1 MQEPLDP
8 DEVTTQS
15 AAVRAGSEDPPGEA
29 PWAMQLVM
37 RLEKS
42 ESQPPR
48 AAICA
53 AAAMATVRLL
63 ADERAAPDGPWHP
76 AIARWWDGRIRK
88 HARRARG
95 ANWERAQL
103 LDGVTVAHAGAEV
116 RAFVPSSTAEIP
128 PDIAKLQLSGS
139 EVEAVG
145 PPEVDPVPDG
155 PLVVSITA
163 EPEIGLG
170 KAAAAAAHAA
180 QLAWMQMSEQRRARW
195 AKDGYP
201 VLVEHPAVARWRAQR
216 DVDPVVIRDGGFTEV
231 EPGTV
236 TATARWVD

>member
-1 MQEPLDP
+1 MQERS
-8 DEVTTQS
+8 TQ
-15 AAVRAGSEDPPGEA
+15 VRAGYEDPPDEA

-37 RLEKS
+37 HLEKVD
-42 ESQPPR
+42 QPSR
-48 AAICA
+48 AAICE

-63 ADERAAPDGPWHP
+63 ADERATAEGPWHA
-76 AIARWWDGRIRK
+76 AISRWWDGRIRK

-95 ANWERAQL
+95 ANWDRAQL
-103 LDGVTVAHAGAEV
+103 LDGITVDHEGAQV
-116 RAFVPSSTAEIP
+116 RAFVPCSTAEIP

-139 EVEAVG
+139 EVERLG
-145 PPEVDPVPDG
+145 PREIDPEPDG

-180 QLAWMQMSEQRRARW
+180 QLAWMEMPEQRRNTW
-195 AKDGYP
+195 ADHGYP
-201 VLVEHPAVARWRAQR
+201 VVVEHPEPARWRAQR
-216 DVDPVVIRDGGFTEV
+216 AMDPIVIRDGGFTEV

-236 TATARWVD
+236 TATARWA